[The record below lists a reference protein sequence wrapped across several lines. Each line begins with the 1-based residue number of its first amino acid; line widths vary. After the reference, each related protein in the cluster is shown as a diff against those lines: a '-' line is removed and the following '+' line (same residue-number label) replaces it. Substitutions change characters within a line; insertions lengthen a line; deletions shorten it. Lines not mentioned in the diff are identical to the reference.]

1 MKNQQHHHQQV
12 RLMRSKAITSG
23 CDGVVGLDSGE
34 IAGGSFEN
42 LQRLAST
49 LVQSRCS
56 TRMTQT
62 THNSVSCSSQTNSPA
77 TCRRTL
83 SGCINVLGPPGDS
96 VTSLRSLALGRKHL
110 LDGRPLS
117 ACRAYNAS
125 NNNSS
130 CVLTCSGSSL
140 NTQTICSSDHLPG
153 CKCLTA
159 IPEHVTETTAHNEVT
174 NDLKALMLRQN
185 CGNGEVQGEERYLLI
200 DAEGRYCVTTA
211 SLVHIRPENG
221 NITMADSPSKICP
234 VASSKPTTKSDLTS
248 KASKLLEFSLSSVG
262 RSFIDE
268 SDIGRQAPETVLNSL
283 NTPDTPTP
291 NLSPSVHSNPVREP
305 DTFSNDFVPPTNSNN
320 STQNQNNLPASDSH
334 KDSPEVAIPLAQFG
348 GSWDLLE
355 LDLNLHEV
363 NLDTCYDTDVE
374 EYIFHG
380 DDKELLGDDDED
392 EDEEAVAFDIEQA
405 HHMVDDPFGVLPM
418 KPTPPDSLDL

>member
-1 MKNQQHHHQQV
+1 MKNQQQHHQQQV
-12 RLMRSKAITSG
+12 RLLRSKALSG
-23 CDGVVGLDSGE
+23 GLDSGE
-34 IAGGSFEN
+34 STGGSFEN

-83 SGCINVLGPPGDS
+83 SGCITNLGPPGDS
-96 VTSLRSLALGRKHL
+96 VTSLRSLALGRKL
-110 LDGRPLS
+110 IQDGRPLS

-130 CVLTCSGSSL
+130 NVLTCSGSSL

-159 IPEHVTETTAHNEVT
+159 IPEHVTESAANEG
-174 NDLKALMLRQN
+174 NSELKAIMLRQN
-185 CGNGEVQGEERYLLI
+185 CSNKGEERYLLI
-200 DAEGRYCVTTA
+200 DTEGRYCVTTA
-211 SLVHIRPENG
+211 SLVNIRSENG
-221 NITMADSPSKICP
+221 NIPKEVIKTAE
-234 VASSKPTTKSDLTS
+234 ASTNTSKPELSKKS
-248 KASKLLEFSLSSVG
+248 SKLLEFSLSSVG

-268 SDIGRQAPETVLNSL
+268 SDLNPANDSVLNSL
-283 NTPDTPTP
+283 TTPETPTP
-291 NLSPSVHSNPVREP
+291 NLSPSVHSNPLKEP
-305 DTFSNDFVPPTNSNN
+305 DTFSNDFVPN
-320 STQNQNNLPASDSH
+320 QQNNTTNLHTKES
-334 KDSPEVAIPLAQFG
+334 EVAIPLAQFG

-380 DDKELLGDDDED
+380 DDKELLGDEDD
-392 EDEEAVAFDIEQA
+392 DEEAVAFDIEQA